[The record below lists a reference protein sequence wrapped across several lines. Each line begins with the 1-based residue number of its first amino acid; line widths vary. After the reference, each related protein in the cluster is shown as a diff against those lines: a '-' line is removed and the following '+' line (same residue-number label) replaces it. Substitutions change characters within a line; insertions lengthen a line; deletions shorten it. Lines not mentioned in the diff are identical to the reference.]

1 MNEILESITNGNRKE
16 ALKQMNEERI
26 DFEDMIEAIGND
38 DWLGVKEVVTM
49 TKIAVSTGYISF
61 NPANLRGI

>member
-1 MNEILESITNGNRKE
+1 MEEILQSIMNGQRKQ
-16 ALKQMNEERI
+16 ALKQMSEANIE
-26 DFEDMIEAIGND
+26 FEDMIEEVGND
-38 DWLGVKEVVTM
+38 DYLGVKEVIAM